1 MITLSATGQNILFLQ
16 EKANLSNGTL
26 KIPVLV
32 ESDTVIGVCPTV
44 TVKVF
49 DTQGNLL
56 DKQTTNTN
64 PGFAASLDF
73 VDCSGSV
80 ELSVPP
86 TKNAYVFQALSDGE
100 VITEGNPVA
109 ISTLKDPPE
118 ERGSV
123 GTLKAVTSSVV
134 ALVSAYALVVFLDLF
149 E

>member
-1 MITLSATGQNILFLQ
+1 MTTLATQGQNVLFLQ

-26 KIPVLV
+26 KVPVLV
-32 ESDTVIGVCPTV
+32 ESDTVVGVCPTV

-73 VDCSGSV
+73 VDCSGAV

-86 TKNAYVFQALSDGE
+86 TKNAYVFQAISDGE

-118 ERGSV
+118 ERGAV
-123 GTLKAVTSSVV
+123 GTLKTVTSSVV
-134 ALVSAYALVVFLDLF
+134 TLVSAYALVVVLDLF